1 MVTSD
6 ICGRK
11 RGGGTTPGFFCP
23 TPPPPPPHLASGKKW
38 SKRGIEGIKAPF
50 VDKLEKRNLK
60 KLAECYATLR
70 VFMEKFVKKIA
81 QKNFTKKKFTKFFV
95 NFFLAIGVEQPI
107 WGMPA

>member
-11 RGGGTTPGFFCP
+11 RGGGGTTP
-23 TPPPPPPHLASGKKW
+23 
-38 SKRGIEGIKAPF
+38 GIEGIKAPF